1 LSNIHKSIESL
12 AKPIEALRVDPN
24 NARSHG
30 KESIDGI
37 KVSLMQYGQVFPILV
52 RNSGGGTYTC
62 VAGSGRLTA
71 AKELGWESLACIEW
85 DGTAEQ
91 AKAFAL
97 VDNRT
102 ADMSDW
108 DHDNLKLM
116 VDELLSGEEAETLIA
131 LGLDDAQLLQAFVD
145 DEAADSPEPDSQ
157 ETFSTYKIVI
167 YDPDISEDVMSEVG
181 KAVYKYADLVE
192 IK

>member
-1 LSNIHKSIESL
+1 
-12 AKPIEALRVDPN
+12 
-24 NARSHG
+24 
-30 KESIDGI
+30 
-37 KVSLMQYGQVFPILV
+37 MQYGQVFPILV

>member
-1 LSNIHKSIESL
+1 MSNIHKSIESL

>member
-1 LSNIHKSIESL
+1 LSNIHKSIESF
-12 AKPIEALRVDPN
+12 AKPIESLRVDPN

-30 KESIDGI
+30 KESIEGI

-52 RNSGGGTYTC
+52 RSAGGNVFTC

-102 ADMSDW
+102 ADLSDW
-108 DHDNLKLM
+108 DYGNFGEAIE
-116 VDELLSGEEAETLIA
+116 ELLKGDEAETLIA
-131 LGLDDAQLLQAFVD
+131 LGMDGDLISMALEE
-145 DEAADSPEPDSQ
+145 DEPEVSKKEEDHP
-157 ETFSTYKIVI
+157 EFKVFKVII
-167 YDPDISEDVMSEVG
+167 YDPDVANEVMSLIGDTVH
-181 KAVYKYADLVE
+181 KYGDLVE

>member
-1 LSNIHKSIESL
+1 MSNIHKSIQPF
-12 AKPIEALRVDPN
+12 AKPIERLRVDPN
-24 NARSHG
+24 NARAHG

-52 RNSGGGTYTC
+52 RDTGGGVFTC

-71 AKELGWESLACIEW
+71 AKDLGWESLACIEW
-85 DGTAEQ
+85 DGSAEQ

-102 ADMSDW
+102 ADLSDW
-108 DHDNLKLM
+108 DFQNFNDI
-116 VDELLSGEEAETLIA
+116 VGELLQGDEAETLMALGMDSDLLSIA
-131 LGLDDAQLLQAFVD
+131 LEE
-145 DEAADSPEPDSQ
+145 DEPSQ
-157 ETFSTYKIVI
+157 EVSDHPEFSTFKVVI
-167 YDPDISEDVMSEVG
+167 YDPDLAGEIMSLVG
-181 KAVYKYADLVE
+181 DAVHKYGDLVD

>member
-1 LSNIHKSIESL
+1 MSNIHKSIESL

-102 ADMSDW
+102 ADLSDW
-108 DHDNLKLM
+108 DYDNFSDVVSELM
-116 VDELLSGEEAETLIA
+116 GTDESETLVA
-131 LGLDDAQLLQAFVD
+131 LGLDKDLISLALQDEEPESQSKD
-145 DEAADSPEPDSQ
+145 DDHPE
-157 ETFSTYKIVI
+157 FSLFKVII
-167 YDPDISEDVMSEVG
+167 YDPTLSNDVMSEIAEVVG
-181 KAVYKYADLVE
+181 KYGDLVE

>member
-1 LSNIHKSIESL
+1 MTRVG
-12 AKPIEALRVDPN
+12 LR
-24 NARSHG
+24 
-30 KESIDGI
+30 
-37 KVSLMQYGQVFPILV
+37 FP
-52 RNSGGGTYTC
+52 GWE
-62 VAGSGRLTA
+62 
-71 AKELGWESLACIEW
+71 ELGWESLACIEW

-145 DEAADSPEPDSQ
+145 DEASDSPEPDSQ